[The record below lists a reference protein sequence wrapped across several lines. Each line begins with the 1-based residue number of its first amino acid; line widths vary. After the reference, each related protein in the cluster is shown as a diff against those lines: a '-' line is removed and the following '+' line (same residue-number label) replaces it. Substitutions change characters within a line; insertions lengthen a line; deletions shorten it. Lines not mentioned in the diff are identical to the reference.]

1 MKSINEKPTEK
12 SIYIWNIM
20 GSFTNAVLSV
30 VILMLVSR
38 TLNDKQA
45 DIFSIAWS
53 ISQLMATIS
62 TFQIRTYQAT
72 DVEECFKFH
81 QYLKFRIVTVLI
93 MMIFSAI
100 YIVAHRYDF
109 YKSIVVFVVCL
120 YRAVD
125 SLADVYEG
133 WFQQKERLDLAGKAI
148 TYRIVIGMVG
158 FFISLIITKELL
170 ISCVVLLLCYVV
182 CFLVFN
188 IRYTRVVEVLKKRDS
203 WEKNRKWF
211 VMLAMEGAP
220 LFINAYIMMSISNE
234 PKMLIDAAIARGLM
248 ADGQQMI
255 FSVLFL
261 PASVLTLAYIV
272 FRPLLTRM
280 AIMWSNKKMKD
291 FFKIIAIIM
300 CSLLGIAGAIL
311 AGSALVGIPVLSI
324 IYGIDLSAYK
334 TELLIIVG
342 GGCFCTFSYVFDNAL
357 VVIRKQYLL
366 IIAYIVTWI
375 YIKLISSS
383 LVNQYKIMGAAISY
397 ASAMLVFFLAVAIV
411 FFVCLQKSRKKM
423 EKDRDR

>member
-1 MKSINEKPTEK
+1 MKSINDKPSEQ
-12 SIYIWNIM
+12 SVYIWNIL
-20 GSFTNAVLSV
+20 GSMANAVLSV
-30 VILMLVSR
+30 VFLMIVTR
-38 TLNDKQA
+38 TLDNKRA
-45 DIFSIAWS
+45 DVFSIAWS
-53 ISQLMATIS
+53 ISQLMATIG

-72 DVEECFKFH
+72 DVEERFKFR
-81 QYLKFRIVTVLI
+81 QYLMFRIVTVLI
-93 MMIFSAI
+93 MMVFSAI
-100 YIVAHRYDF
+100 YIIAHRYEL
-109 YKSIVVFVVCL
+109 YKSVVVFVVCL
-120 YRAVD
+120 FRAID

-148 TYRIVIGMVG
+148 TYRIVIAMVG
-158 FFISLIITKELL
+158 FFISLITTKELL
-170 ISCVVLLLCYVV
+170 FSCVVLLLCYLA
-182 CFLVFN
+182 CFLLFN
-188 IRYTRVVEVLKKRDS
+188 IRYTRVVDVLKKRDS
-203 WEKNRKWF
+203 WEKNDNWF

-234 PKMLIDAAIARGLM
+234 PKMLIDVAIARGIM

-280 AIMWSNKKMKD
+280 AIMWSNKKMKE
-291 FFKIIAIIM
+291 FLKIIAIIV
-300 CSLLGIAGAIL
+300 CTLLGLAGGVL
-311 AGSALVGIPVLSI
+311 AGSALLGIPVLSI
-324 IYGIDLSAYK
+324 IYGIDLSVYK

-383 LVNQYKIMGAAISY
+383 LVNQYRIMGAAISY
-397 ASAMLVFFLAVAIV
+397 ASAMFVFFVAVAIV
-411 FFVCLQKSRKKM
+411 FFVCLQKARKKM
-423 EKDRDR
+423 EKDK